1 MNTRPSAPARKRLA
15 WLAPA
20 LIVIVF
26 AGPMIAAWLTVQ
38 QKDLRPAGSVVN
50 GNLVHPA
57 RPLDGLPLQRLDG
70 SDLEMAELKGRWTL
84 LYIDGSDCNAVCER
98 SLYNMRQ
105 TRLALNEDALRVQRV
120 LVLTDGKV
128 SEPLQV
134 TLEAHPDLTVAAARP
149 GSLSELLGQ
158 FHVTQGDDPGREQRI
173 YTLDPLGNLIIFY
186 EPGVDPK
193 GILKDLE
200 RLLKASHIG

>member
-1 MNTRPSAPARKRLA
+1 MKLA
-15 WLAPA
+15 EYLAQGT
-20 LIVIVF
+20 
-26 AGPMIAAWLTVQ
+26 GPGC
-38 QKDLRPAGSVVN
+38 R
-50 GNLVHPA
+50 
-57 RPLDGLPLQRLDG
+57 DGEVGVCFQSHLQRLADF
-70 SDLEMAELKGRWTL
+70 S
-84 LYIDGSDCNAVCER
+84 V
-98 SLYNMRQ
+98 RQ
-105 TRLALNEDALRVQRV
+105 HKDALRVQRV

-149 GSLSELLGQ
+149 GALSELLGQ

-173 YTLDPLGNLIIFY
+173 YTLDPLGNLILFY